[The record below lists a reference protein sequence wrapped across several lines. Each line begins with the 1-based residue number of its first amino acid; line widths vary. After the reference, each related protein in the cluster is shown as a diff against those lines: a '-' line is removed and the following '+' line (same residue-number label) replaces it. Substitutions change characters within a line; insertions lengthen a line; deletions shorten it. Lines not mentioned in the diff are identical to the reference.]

1 MPLSATSICT
11 AGTDDRVALRIAGNH
26 QDVEDML
33 HEASMRLSVF
43 KHVCRRIPFIGRFPC
58 DPI

>member
-11 AGTDDRVALRIAGNH
+11 AGTDDRVALGIAGNH

-33 HEASMRLSVF
+33 HEGSMRL
-43 KHVCRRIPFIGRFPC
+43 PFIGRFPC